1 MKKIIIGLSLIFI
14 GSQLFM
20 SCSSENAVVSQFS
33 KRKYLKNFKENKLNN
48 NDKINQR
55 ENTYELAEVESTA
68 NEEITLTASTT
79 KEINLSTTT
88 TENNEL
94 VSAVETSYETT
105 VEKEVFET
113 LKSKTDYNWDSYNRS
128 IDFSKIN
135 DANKVFTGENIA
147 QHNVQANQVHD
158 LVLILCGI
166 FLPPLGVFLYEGA
179 ITNNFWLDLLLTL
192 FFWIPGVIYAFLVMY
207 GGVSI

>member
-55 ENTYELAEVESTA
+55 ENTYELTEIESKS

-79 KEINLSTTT
+79 EETNLST

-94 VSAVETSYETT
+94 TSTVETSTEII
-105 VEKEVFET
+105 EKEAFET
-113 LKSKTDYNWDSYNRS
+113 LKSKSDYNWNSYNRTV
-128 IDFSKIN
+128 DFSEMN
-135 DANKVFTGENIA
+135 NANKVFTGENIA
-147 QHNVQANQVHD
+147 QNNFQSKQAHD

-166 FLPPLGVFLYEGA
+166 FLPPLGVFLYEGT

-192 FFWIPGVIYAFLVMY
+192 FFWLPGIIFAFLVMY

>member
-20 SCSSENAVVSQFS
+20 SCSSENSVVSQFS

-55 ENTYELAEVESTA
+55 ESTYELAEIESKS
-68 NEEITLTASTT
+68 NEEITLTASTNE
-79 KEINLSTTT
+79 EINLSTTI

-94 VSAVETSYETT
+94 VSTVETSTEII
-105 VEKEVFET
+105 EKEAFET
-113 LKSKTDYNWDSYNRS
+113 LKSKTDYNWNSYNRT
-128 IDFSKIN
+128 IDFSKMN
-135 DANKVFTGENIA
+135 DANKAFKGENIA
-147 QHNVQANQVHD
+147 QHNFQSKQAHD

-166 FLPPLGVFLYEGA
+166 FLPPLGVFLYEGT
-179 ITNNFWLDLLLTL
+179 ITNNFCYQ
-192 FFWIPGVIYAFLVMY
+192 V
-207 GGVSI
+207 

>member
-55 ENTYELAEVESTA
+55 ENIYELTEVESTA
-68 NEEITLTASTT
+68 NEEVTLTASSI

-94 VSAVETSYETT
+94 ASTVETSFETI
-105 VEKEVFET
+105 EKEAFET
-113 LKSKTDYNWDSYNRS
+113 LKSKSDYNWDSYNRS
-128 IDFSKIN
+128 IDFSKMN

-147 QHNVQANQVHD
+147 QHNLQSKQVHD

-192 FFWIPGVIYAFLVMY
+192 FFWLPGVIFAFLVMY